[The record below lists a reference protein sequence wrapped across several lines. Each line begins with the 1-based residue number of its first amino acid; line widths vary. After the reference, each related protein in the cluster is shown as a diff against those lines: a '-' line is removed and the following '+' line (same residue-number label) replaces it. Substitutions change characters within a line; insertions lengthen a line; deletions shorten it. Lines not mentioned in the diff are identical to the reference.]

1 MGNDVNQS
9 YRVVYLKPK
18 DLSPV
23 FSSFQVTRVEQE
35 KKKKIPFIPSRF
47 FGLIN

>member
-35 KKKKIPFIPSRF
+35 KKKKKFPSSLL
-47 FGLIN
+47 GSSV